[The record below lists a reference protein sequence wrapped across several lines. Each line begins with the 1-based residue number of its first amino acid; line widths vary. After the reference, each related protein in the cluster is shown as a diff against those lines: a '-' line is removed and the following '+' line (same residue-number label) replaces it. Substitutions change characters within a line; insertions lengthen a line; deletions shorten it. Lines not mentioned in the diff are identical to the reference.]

1 MFSFVFHSLN
11 SNELSIIGANVDEV
25 EVKWNHLLFLN
36 HRLDLGWIVISHLEE
51 SGGIWES
58 GLGLLGGIVSEL
70 LGLLGIDNGSLTIST
85 LLVNV
90 SGGSSGSGNKSWDW
104 WNWWECNSSTL
115 PGDWVLKLN
124 KGRGV
129 WESSLSLCGGIIAEL
144 LGLLGIDDSGLSIGT
159 LLVNVRGSS
168 SGSGNEPWHWWNW
181 WESNSSTLPGDWVF
195 SLDESRGIWESSLGL
210 LGGLITELLGF
221 LSINDGSLSIGTLLV
236 NVSSSTSGS
245 GDEPWDW
252 WNWWESNS
260 STLPGDWVLNLD
272 KAGSDELLW
281 AS

>member
-25 EVKWNHLLFLN
+25 EVKWNHLLFLD

-85 LLVNV
+85 LLVGV
-90 SGGSSGSGNKSWDW
+90 RGGSSGSGNKSWDW
-104 WNWWECNSSTL
+104 WNWWEFNSSTL

-144 LGLLGIDDSGLSIGT
+144 LGLLGIDDSSLSIGT
-159 LLVNVRGSS
+159 LLVNVSGGS
-168 SGSGNEPWHWWNW
+168 SGSGNKSWDWWNW

-210 LGGLITELLGF
+210 LGGFITEFFRL
-221 LSINDGSLSIGTLLV
+221 LSIDDGSLTISALLV
-236 NVSSSTSGS
+236 NVSSGTSGS
-245 GDEPWDW
+245 SNEPWDW
-252 WNWWESNS
+252 WNWWEWNTSA
-260 STLPGDWVLNLD
+260 LPGNWILNLD
-272 KAGSDELLW
+272 EA
-281 AS
+281 